1 MEFSGANIKKFLVF
15 SLKRKLFL
23 YFEKRTPETE
33 FSYISGNGNPKKNQE
48 VNYTAIKD
56 RRNLYKLEKET
67 KTIKHRILRDVKNL
81 FEHKEEEHYY
91 KPVRVSNFWSKNYI
105 EYENNSDTNRTL
117 SVEEYLNITGYH
129 KQSQKIWHAKIQ
141 LTIANNFH

>member
-1 MEFSGANIKKFLVF
+1 MRNERPKRNFLIF
-15 SLKRKLFL
+15 Q
-23 YFEKRTPETE
+23 ETE
-33 FSYISGNGNPKKNQE
+33 TLKKNQE

-56 RRNLYKLEKET
+56 IRNLYKLEKET

-117 SVEEYLNITGYH
+117 SVKECLNIIGPYL
-129 KQSQKIWHAKIQ
+129 KDIIYNLKKSDMRKF
-141 LTIANNFH
+141 N

>member
-67 KTIKHRILRDVKNL
+67 KTIKHRILRDVRNL

-117 SVEEYLNITGYH
+117 SVEEYLNIIGPYL
-129 KQSQKIWHAKIQ
+129 KDII
-141 LTIANNFH
+141 NNLKKSDMRKFN